1 MSFCPAVNDSRS
13 FHLSHLLIWLPSSTF
28 AFTLHSLYDEK
39 FLPLLVLLHLHP
51 HSFPTR
57 LPLPTSSS
65 SATSPTF
72 SPLPPS
78 RTLFLCLSVC
88 RPTYVLIVLFDL
100 RVLFLLFLCP
110 YDRIYRLF
118 HTRVGYSNARSMSV
132 SLFLFMSLL
141 FYLRV
146 LFHLFLP
153 PSACTWRLLPWYTCL
168 DCCVRSHIPSDHRR
182 PMHRMAAWV
191 VIDPMD
197 PNGSMHHQSS
207 ASLPQQPPQLPSTSI
222 QLWSSRRR
230 PRPSFS
236 TAATAAAGRGVIRL
250 AEETSTPSKVSL
262 ASLWMYISLFAYSI
276 SYICA
281 CICVFSVWMYLT
293 IYVCCSVYMNL
304 LNTYAY
310 NYLCI

>member
-28 AFTLHSLYDEK
+28 AYTLHSLYDEK

-78 RTLFLCLSVC
+78 RTLLLCPSVC

-110 YDRIYRLF
+110 YDRINRLF

-141 FYLRV
+141 LYTFESSSISSSLPLRALDVCFHGIRALTAACVPISHPTIGAQCIEWPLESSSIQWTRTVRCIISRPLLCLSNRRSCRQRPFSSGHPVDDRAHRSQLLLLLLLLVEV
-146 LFHLFLP
+146 LF
-153 PSACTWRLLPWYTCL
+153 
-168 DCCVRSHIPSDHRR
+168 V
-182 PMHRMAAWV
+182 
-191 VIDPMD
+191 
-197 PNGSMHHQSS
+197 
-207 ASLPQQPPQLPSTSI
+207 
-222 QLWSSRRR
+222 
-230 PRPSFS
+230 
-236 TAATAAAGRGVIRL
+236 
-250 AEETSTPSKVSL
+250 
-262 ASLWMYISLFAYSI
+262 
-276 SYICA
+276 
-281 CICVFSVWMYLT
+281 
-293 IYVCCSVYMNL
+293 
-304 LNTYAY
+304 
-310 NYLCI
+310 

>member
-78 RTLFLCLSVC
+78 RTLLLCPSVC

-110 YDRIYRLF
+110 YDRINRLF

-141 FYLRV
+141 L
-146 LFHLFLP
+146 
-153 PSACTWRLLPWYTCL
+153 YTFE
-168 DCCVRSHIPSDHRR
+168 
-182 PMHRMAAWV
+182 
-191 VIDPMD
+191 
-197 PNGSMHHQSS
+197 SS
-207 ASLPQQPPQLPSTSI
+207 SISSSLPLRALDVCFHGIGYVPWLLRAFPYPI
-222 QLWSSRRR
+222 R
-230 PRPSFS
+230 P
-236 TAATAAAGRGVIRL
+236 
-250 AEETSTPSKVSL
+250 
-262 ASLWMYISLFAYSI
+262 
-276 SYICA
+276 
-281 CICVFSVWMYLT
+281 
-293 IYVCCSVYMNL
+293 
-304 LNTYAY
+304 
-310 NYLCI
+310 

>member
-28 AFTLHSLYDEK
+28 AYTLHSLYDEK

-65 SATSPTF
+65 SSATSPTF

-88 RPTYVLIVLFDL
+88 RPTYILIVLFDL

-118 HTRVGYSNARSMSV
+118 HTRVGYSNARSMPV
-132 SLFLFMSLL
+132 SLFLFMYLL

-153 PSACTWRLLPWYTCL
+153 PSACTWRLLPWYRLRALTAA
-168 DCCVRSHIPSDHRR
+168 CVPISHPTTGAQCIKWPLE
-182 PMHRMAAWV
+182 
-191 VIDPMD
+191 
-197 PNGSMHHQSS
+197 SS
-207 ASLPQQPPQLPSTSI
+207 SI
-222 QLWSSRRR
+222 QWTRTVRCIISRPLLCLSNRR
-230 PRPSFS
+230 SCRQRSFS
-236 TAATAAAGRGVIRL
+236 SGHPVDDRAHRSQLLLLLLLV
-250 AEETSTPSKVSL
+250 EV
-262 ASLWMYISLFAYSI
+262 LF
-276 SYICA
+276 
-281 CICVFSVWMYLT
+281 V
-293 IYVCCSVYMNL
+293 
-304 LNTYAY
+304 
-310 NYLCI
+310 